1 MRITSKESRLAAP
14 STGPAKERGA
24 DAKRG
29 GAPGA
34 RPSFGTFAAFIQMN
48 ELGKLLFVTGLVL
61 AAAGLILWSGLGR
74 SWLGRL
80 PGDIHVRG
88 KNTVFY
94 FPIVTCLLLSVV
106 LSLILWLFGR
116 R

>member
-1 MRITSKESRLAAP
+1 
-14 STGPAKERGA
+14 
-24 DAKRG
+24 
-29 GAPGA
+29 
-34 RPSFGTFAAFIQMN
+34 MN

-80 PGDIHVRG
+80 PGDIHYTKG
-88 KNTVFY
+88 HFSFY
-94 FPIVTCLLLSVV
+94 FPITTAIVVSIV
-106 LSLILWLFGR
+106 LSLVLALMR

>member
-1 MRITSKESRLAAP
+1 LRITSKESRLAAP

-80 PGDIHVRG
+80 PGDLHYSKG
-88 KNTVFY
+88 HFSFY
-94 FPIVTCLLLSVV
+94 FPIVTCLV
-106 LSLILWLFGR
+106 LSILLTLLLWLLR
-116 R
+116 K

>member
-1 MRITSKESRLAAP
+1 MRRFRSHSRCTCTCILSMAPTAGRRMEPIRPRETKRPLRITSKESRLAAP
-14 STGPAKERGA
+14 STGLAKERGT

-61 AAAGLILWSGLGR
+61 AAAGLILWSGVGR
-74 SWLGRL
+74 SWLG
-80 PGDIHVRG
+80 
-88 KNTVFY
+88 
-94 FPIVTCLLLSVV
+94 
-106 LSLILWLFGR
+106 
-116 R
+116 